1 MPAVGR
7 RVKTVVLPGGERVP
21 AFGLGSWCMGDDPAA
36 RAEEIATLRLGL
48 DLGATLI
55 DTAEMYGDGR
65 AEQLVGEAIAGR
77 RDEVFLVS
85 KVLPQNATRRGT
97 VAACEKSLQRLKTD
111 RLDLYL
117 LHWRG
122 SVPFAETLAALV
134 ALQSAGKIRH
144 YGVSNLDLADM
155 REFSALPGGAG
166 IATNQLL
173 YNLTR
178 RGIEWDLLPWLRERH
193 IPVMAY
199 SPLEQGRLLNDKGL
213 ATFARSHGMT
223 AAQAALARLLAH
235 DDCIVIPKSAR
246 RERLREN
253 LGALERALTPAQ
265 LAELDRLYPPPK
277 GPRRLEML

>member
-1 MPAVGR
+1 M
-7 RVKTVVLPGGERVP
+7 KTVGLPSGERVP
-21 AFGLGSWCMGDDPAA
+21 AYGQGTWFMGDARA
-36 RAEEIATLRLGL
+36 TRAEEIATLRLGL

-77 RDEVFLVS
+77 RDEAFLVS
-85 KVLPQNATRRGT
+85 KVLPQHATRRGT
-97 VAACEKSLQRLKTD
+97 VAACEQSLKRLQTD

-122 SVPFAETLAALV
+122 NVPFAETLEALV
-134 ALQSAGKIRH
+134 ALKKAGKIRH

-155 REFSALPGGAG
+155 QEIAQLAGGDE

-173 YNLTR
+173 YNLAR
-178 RGIEWDLLPWLRERH
+178 RGIEWDLLPWLRERR

-199 SPLEQGRLLNDKGL
+199 SPLEQARLLKKKQL
-213 ATFARSHGMT
+213 AAFARNHGMT
-223 AAQAALARLLAH
+223 PAQAALAWLLAR
-235 DDCIVIPKSAR
+235 DDVIVIPKSGR

-253 LGALERALTPAQ
+253 LGALDRVLTAVE
-265 LAELDRLYPPPK
+265 LAELDRQFPPPH
-277 GPRRLEML
+277 GPHALEML

>member
-1 MPAVGR
+1 M
-7 RVKTVVLPGGERVP
+7 KTIVLPGGERVP
-21 AFGLGSWCMGDDPAA
+21 AFGLGTWFMGDDRAA

-48 DLGATLI
+48 DLGATLL

-65 AEQLVGEAIAGR
+65 TEELVGEAITGR

-97 VAACEKSLQRLKTD
+97 VAACEKTLQRLKTD

-122 SVPFAETLAALV
+122 SVPFAETLAALT

-155 REFSALPGGAG
+155 REISAQPGGAA

-178 RGIEWDLLPWLRERH
+178 RGIEWDLLPWLRERN

-199 SPLEQGRLLNDKGL
+199 SPLEQGRLLTDSKL
-213 ATFARSHGMT
+213 AAFARANDMT
-223 AAQAALARLLAH
+223 AAQAALAWLLAH
-235 DDCIVIPKSAR
+235 DDVIVIPKSAR

-253 LGALERALTPAQ
+253 LGALERPLTPAH
-265 LAELDRLYPPPK
+265 LAELDRLHPPPR
-277 GPRRLEML
+277 GPVGLEML